1 MPIDLKRTGKIAAWR
16 LKQATAPAIG
26 AATVGLFKLARRG
39 NPERM
44 ADFGAALMRRVG
56 PLLRE
61 HRIGRA
67 NLRAAYPDK
76 SDAEIEAIL
85 RGVWDNLGRVGAEF
99 AHLDRMWGRLIGEQP
114 MRIAERNDSIA
125 RLFALRDD
133 GKPALIFSAH
143 LANWELS
150 ALVAAGLGLD
160 TTVLYRR
167 PNLAAVAD
175 AVVKLRAGCMGK
187 LIPTSIEAPAKLAQV
202 LEAGGHVALLVDQ
215 YNVQGVDVT
224 FFGRRTKANPT
235 LARLAR
241 LVECP
246 IHGSRVIRLPG
257 HRFEVELTPAI
268 APARDASGR
277 IDVAATMQIVT
288 SVVEGWIREH
298 PEQWLWVHRRWRD

>member
-1 MPIDLKRTGKIAAWR
+1 MKTDLKRLARIAAWR
-16 LKQATAPAIG
+16 LKKATDPAIG
-26 AATVGLFKLARRG
+26 AATVAAFKLARL
-39 NPERM
+39 PDVDRM
-44 ADFGAALMRRVG
+44 ADFGGAFMRHLG

-76 SDAEIEAIL
+76 SPAEIEDIL

-99 AHLDRMWGRLIGEQP
+99 ANLDRMWGRLADERHI
-114 MRIAERNDSIA
+114 RIFETAESIA
-125 RLFALRDD
+125 RLHRLRDD

-143 LANWELS
+143 LANWEIP
-150 ALVAAGLGLD
+150 ALTATALGLD
-160 TTVLYRR
+160 STVLYRR
-167 PNLAAVAD
+167 PNLSAVAD
-175 AVVKLRAGCMGK
+175 AVVKMRAGCMGK

-202 LEAGGHVALLVDQ
+202 LQAGGHVGMLVDQ

-246 IHGSRVIRLPG
+246 IHGARAIRRPG
-257 HRFEVELTPAI
+257 SQFEVELTPEI
-268 APARDASGR
+268 APARDAKGQV
-277 IDVAATMQIVT
+277 DVAGTMQTIT
-288 SVVEGWIREH
+288 SVVEGWVREH
-298 PEQWLWVHRRWRD
+298 PEQWLWVHRRWR